1 MFGITHSRIP
11 MFDIGNPIVIGEAL
25 GVRNP
30 IAVVSST
37 TVGNP
42 IVQCSIV
49 IGEALGV
56 RNPIAVGSSTSVGNP
71 IVQLF
76 FLRRKPDNVALA
88 IGNPILAG
96 DSG

>member
-1 MFGITHSRIP
+1 
-11 MFDIGNPIVIGEAL
+11 MFDVGNPIVIGEAL
-25 GVRNP
+25 CVGNP
-30 IAVVSST
+30 IAVGSST

-56 RNPIAVGSSTSVGNP
+56 GNPIAVGVVDQCRKPDSA
-71 IVQLF
+71 IVF
-76 FLRRKPDNVALA
+76 FLYRKPDNVALA
-88 IGNPILAG
+88 IGNLILAG